1 MKNILSILLLIST
14 SSFSQEF
21 PMYSKIWRKS
31 EIIIDGKSQKEII
44 PKNYKSFTLKLKPV
58 QDSINI
64 KSIEKNFLKSFNEF
78 RNDYGKPSVKE
89 DLELSKKSKEYS
101 KQIVNNFEHD
111 KNLGD
116 GVGECIG
123 TLSFTMLT
131 RITKEDGD
139 FNTLVAESCFDLFV
153 VSENHMN
160 YLLREDIKFYGFGIT
175 IINTKIYIVIRGKK

>member
-1 MKNILSILLLIST
+1 MNNILVLLLLIST
-14 SSFSQEF
+14 RFSYQDF
-21 PMYSKIWRKS
+21 PMYSKIWKKT
-31 EIIIDGKSQKEII
+31 EITIDGKTYGEIV
-44 PKNYKSFTLKLKPV
+44 PKNHKAFTLKLKPV

-64 KSIEKNFLKSFNEF
+64 KSIEKNFLKCFNEF

-89 DLELSKKSKEYS
+89 DFELSRKSKEYS

-123 TLSFTMLT
+123 VLALSMLT

-153 VSENHMN
+153 LSSNHLK
-160 YLLREDIKFYGFGIT
+160 LLLDNDRNSYGFGIT
-175 IINTKIYIVIRGKK
+175 ITKTNIYIVIRGK